1 MRRSNSVQQMLA
13 NKLSLKLCC
22 LDADKTC
29 PWEIQNHQRDRS
41 ELVNKK
47 REKLQ
52 QNTLRKSFA
61 ARYRQY
67 KFLNAKLVPA
77 RWGSY
82 GFEFYENEEI

>member
-1 MRRSNSVQQMLA
+1 MLA

-22 LDADKTC
+22 LDADKPC

-47 REKLQ
+47 HEKLQ
-52 QNTLRKSFA
+52 NALRKSFA

-67 KFLNAKLVPA
+67 KFLHAKLAPA
-77 RWGSY
+77 R
-82 GFEFYENEEI
+82 

>member
-1 MRRSNSVQQMLA
+1 MRRSNSVKQMLA

-22 LDADKTC
+22 LDVVKPF
-29 PWEIQNHQRDRS
+29 PWEIQNCQRDRG

-47 REKLQ
+47 HEKLQ
-52 QNTLRKSFA
+52 NTLWKSFA

-67 KFLNAKLVPA
+67 KFLHAKLVPA

-82 GFEFYENEEI
+82 GFEWYKNEEI